1 MKKNP
6 SQTVEFNN
14 INSMANSIEAG
25 ISWPDALLN
34 TISNWRTSEETFK
47 DRKFQYFISEEAFD
61 LFLLA
66 ERICACTKIKQL
78 IPTNEIENLIV
89 QNKFPSFF
97 DYNQIK
103 AILGFEKYRAHM
115 NFFYGIT
122 VEEALQLATELEI
135 YKNKTSVG
143 ISNSIVTLEEI
154 FNKIYGDSDLN
165 LIKQFFKSKN
175 KRSKKKFT
183 LTEYKELT
191 YWLFKYRLRNSDK
204 AKLASDTKK
213 AIKQLKFMEP
223 SIKLDQLTKT
233 QA

>member
-47 DRKFQYFISEEAFD
+47 DRKFQYFISEEALD

-66 ERICACTKIKQL
+66 ERICTCTKIKKL
-78 IPTNEIENLIV
+78 IPSNEIENLIV
-89 QNKFPSFF
+89 ENKFPSYF

-115 NFFYGIT
+115 NFFYGI
-122 VEEALQLATELEI
+122 
-135 YKNKTSVG
+135 
-143 ISNSIVTLEEI
+143 
-154 FNKIYGDSDLN
+154 
-165 LIKQFFKSKN
+165 
-175 KRSKKKFT
+175 R
-183 LTEYKELT
+183 
-191 YWLFKYRLRNSDK
+191 
-204 AKLASDTKK
+204 
-213 AIKQLKFMEP
+213 
-223 SIKLDQLTKT
+223 T
-233 QA
+233 Q